1 MLRRFGGTSSAER
14 QGSVHVDGT
23 PACGVAAA
31 AADKAAALRSAPVPH
46 PAPRPTIRD
55 GTSHPAPR
63 PTPRDGT
70 SHPAPR
76 QALRDGTSHPAS
88 PAVASARGDMT
99 VALRSVRESQAAAL
113 AAASARR
120 LALSALHVE
129 TLGSSPS
136 GFFFGEGCQC
146 NSAHTDT
153 PRLETHHSAPLDCP
167 VPLSVR
173 TVSSRRVPHCAK
185 MGRKRGPHP
194 KSISRSTGVMLRR
207 VGGTSSAE
215 RQGSV

>member
-1 MLRRFGGTSSAER
+1 MARRRVPNCAKRGRKRGLHPKSMSRSSGLMLRRVGGTSSAER

-136 GFFFGEGCQC
+136 GFFLVKGANATPPTQTPLV
-146 NSAHTDT
+146 SKRTIAHPWTA
-153 PRLETHHSAPLDCP
+153 RCLCP
-167 VPLSVR
+167 
-173 TVSSRRVPHCAK
+173 
-185 MGRKRGPHP
+185 
-194 KSISRSTGVMLRR
+194 
-207 VGGTSSAE
+207 
-215 RQGSV
+215 